1 MRNYSTEGVR
11 RMGILVQ
18 YSDKTFDAVSNKD
31 LDTLIASR
39 KIIAFRRSGGW
50 VDVSTG
56 PLRGQGPRQEYA
68 GPERRAAPEV
78 IFSV

>member
-1 MRNYSTEGVR
+1 
-11 RMGILVQ
+11 MGILVQ

-31 LDTLIASR
+31 LDMLIASQ

-50 VDVSTG
+50 VDVSKG
-56 PLRGQGPRQEYA
+56 PLRGQGSRQEYA
-68 GPERRAAPEV
+68 GPERRTAPEV